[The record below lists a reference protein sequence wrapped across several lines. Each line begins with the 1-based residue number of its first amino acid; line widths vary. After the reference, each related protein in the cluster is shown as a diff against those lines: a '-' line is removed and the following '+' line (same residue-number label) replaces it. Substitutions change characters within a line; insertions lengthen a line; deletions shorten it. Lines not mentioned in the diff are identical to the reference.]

1 MASGTPNTANYNFA
15 KSAVDYAGTHYPEG
29 ASNAARGTIGNSN
42 SGGERGY
49 FHCVLWNPFNAV
61 PTHYWSQHTTNAGA
75 SRRQGWFAGIHDVG
89 TSYNGIR
96 LSNTT
101 SSNIAGN
108 ITIYGFAL

>member
-1 MASGTPNTANYNFA
+1 MASGTPSTQYYSFGR
-15 KSAVDYAGTHYPEG
+15 SAVDYAGSHFTEG
-29 ASNAARGTIGNSN
+29 SSSVSRATIGNSN

-49 FHCVLWNPFNAV
+49 VHCVLWNPFNAV
-61 PTHYWSQHTTNAGA
+61 PTHFWSQNTTNAGA
-75 SRRQGWFAGIHDVG
+75 SRRQGWNAGIHDVG

-108 ITIYGFAL
+108 VTIYGFAL